1 MEVSTRHATADDR
14 DVLVGLYREM
24 EAEQVALKP
33 VWRLAD
39 ALPEPAEVA
48 IKEAIGDDATLVVVG
63 SIDGVPFGFAIAGSE
78 RLLPQADGEEIGVVR
93 YLFTDH
99 EAREVGVAEAMAQ
112 LVLTELR
119 ARGHRRFDVR
129 VLPGHRLAKNFFE
142 ANGFSARLIVM
153 HRDDDR

>member
-1 MEVSTRHATADDR
+1 MDVSARHATADDL
-14 DVLVGLYREM
+14 DTIVALYREM

-33 VWRLAD
+33 VWRVAD
-39 ALPEPAEVA
+39 GLPEPAGAA
-48 IKEAIGDDATLVVVG
+48 IKEAIADEATLVVIG
-63 SIDGVPFGFAIAGSE
+63 SIDDVPFGFAIAGSDS
-78 RLLPQADGEEIGVVR
+78 LLPQADGEEMGVVR

-112 LVLTELR
+112 LVLAELR